1 MKGIAIYLV
10 VLEHLLDQVAGKS
23 IYLISLVHMPIFFF
37 VSGFF
42 IGSSIQKDGY
52 YNLINKMVKSLLV
65 PFILWSAV
73 AFCSNIA
80 MDILSQRI
88 SIGDII
94 RTQFIDIFVYARLV
108 WFLLILFIVDI
119 IYIIVYAAGI
129 VWLVYF
135 VSKYFLRKIPIY
147 SKYFLGKR

>member
-1 MKGIAIYLV
+1 M
-10 VLEHLLDQVAGKS
+10 AGKS
-23 IYLISLVHMPIFFF
+23 IYLISLVHMPILFF

-52 YNLINKMVKSLLV
+52 YNLIYKKVKSLLV

-73 AFCSNIA
+73 AFCSNIVI
-80 MDILSQRI
+80 DILSQRI

-135 VSKYFLRKIPIY
+135 ISKYFLRKIPIY

>member
-1 MKGIAIYLV
+1 MIINF
-10 VLEHLLDQVAGKS
+10 
-23 IYLISLVHMPIFFF
+23 LII
-37 VSGFF
+37 
-42 IGSSIQKDGY
+42 IQ
-52 YNLINKMVKSLLV
+52 
-65 PFILWSAV
+65 
-73 AFCSNIA
+73 
-80 MDILSQRI
+80 
-88 SIGDII
+88 DII

-147 SKYFLGKR
+147 SKYFLEKR

>member
-1 MKGIAIYLV
+1 
-10 VLEHLLDQVAGKS
+10 
-23 IYLISLVHMPIFFF
+23 
-37 VSGFF
+37 
-42 IGSSIQKDGY
+42 
-52 YNLINKMVKSLLV
+52 MVKSLLV

-73 AFCSNIA
+73 AFCSNIVI
-80 MDILSQRI
+80 DILSQRI

-135 VSKYFLRKIPIY
+135 ISKYFLRKMPIY
-147 SKYFLGKR
+147 SKYFFGKR

>member
-1 MKGIAIYLV
+1 
-10 VLEHLLDQVAGKS
+10 
-23 IYLISLVHMPIFFF
+23 
-37 VSGFF
+37 
-42 IGSSIQKDGY
+42 
-52 YNLINKMVKSLLV
+52 MVKSLLV

-73 AFCSNIA
+73 AFCSNIVI
-80 MDILSQRI
+80 DILSQRI

-129 VWLVYF
+129 VWRSIL
-135 VSKYFLRKIPIY
+135 FLNIFCVKCQYILNIFWEKDKNKHSWQY
-147 SKYFLGKR
+147 HGKKRGKL

>member
-1 MKGIAIYLV
+1 
-10 VLEHLLDQVAGKS
+10 
-23 IYLISLVHMPIFFF
+23 MPILFF

-52 YNLINKMVKSLLV
+52 YNLIYKKVKSLLV

-73 AFCSNIA
+73 AFCSNIVI
-80 MDILSQRI
+80 DILSQRI

-135 VSKYFLRKIPIY
+135 VSKETLIN
-147 SKYFLGKR
+147 

>member
-1 MKGIAIYLV
+1 MIINF
-10 VLEHLLDQVAGKS
+10 
-23 IYLISLVHMPIFFF
+23 LII
-37 VSGFF
+37 
-42 IGSSIQKDGY
+42 IQ
-52 YNLINKMVKSLLV
+52 
-65 PFILWSAV
+65 
-73 AFCSNIA
+73 
-80 MDILSQRI
+80 
-88 SIGDII
+88 DII

-135 VSKYFLRKIPIY
+135 I

>member
-108 WFLLILFIVDI
+108 CFLLILFIVDI

-147 SKYFLGKR
+147 SKYFLEKR

>member
-1 MKGIAIYLV
+1 
-10 VLEHLLDQVAGKS
+10 
-23 IYLISLVHMPIFFF
+23 MPILFF

-52 YNLINKMVKSLLV
+52 YNLIYKKVKSLLV

-73 AFCSNIA
+73 AFCSNIVI
-80 MDILSQRI
+80 DILSQRI

-135 VSKYFLRKIPIY
+135 ISKYFLRKIPIY

>member
-1 MKGIAIYLV
+1 
-10 VLEHLLDQVAGKS
+10 
-23 IYLISLVHMPIFFF
+23 MPILFF

-52 YNLINKMVKSLLV
+52 YNLIYKKVKSLLV

-73 AFCSNIA
+73 AFCSNIVI
-80 MDILSQRI
+80 DILSQKI
-88 SIGDII
+88 SRGDIKQ
-94 RTQFIDIFVYARLV
+94 TQFIDIFVYARLV

-135 VSKYFLRKIPIY
+135 ISKYFLRKMPIY

>member
-1 MKGIAIYLV
+1 
-10 VLEHLLDQVAGKS
+10 
-23 IYLISLVHMPIFFF
+23 MPILFF

-52 YNLINKMVKSLLV
+52 YNLIYKKVKSLLV

-73 AFCSNIA
+73 AFCSNIVI
-80 MDILSQRI
+80 DILSQRI

-135 VSKYFLRKIPIY
+135 ISKYFLRKMPIY

>member
-1 MKGIAIYLV
+1 
-10 VLEHLLDQVAGKS
+10 
-23 IYLISLVHMPIFFF
+23 
-37 VSGFF
+37 
-42 IGSSIQKDGY
+42 
-52 YNLINKMVKSLLV
+52 MVKSLLV

-73 AFCSNIA
+73 AFCSNIVI
-80 MDILSQRI
+80 DILSQRI

-135 VSKYFLRKIPIY
+135 ISKYFCVKCNIFIIFFGKKIKINIHGNIM
-147 SKYFLGKR
+147 GKREENYESRNFSRRIRYPNQ

>member
-37 VSGFF
+37 VSGFY

-73 AFCSNIA
+73 AFCSNIVI
-80 MDILSQRI
+80 DILSQRI

-108 WFLLILFIVDI
+108 WFLLI
-119 IYIIVYAAGI
+119 
-129 VWLVYF
+129 
-135 VSKYFLRKIPIY
+135 
-147 SKYFLGKR
+147 

>member
-135 VSKYFLRKIPIY
+135 VSKYFL
-147 SKYFLGKR
+147 GKR